1 MRIHVKAE
9 GHNIRLAVPTN
20 LIFNP
25 IVARI
30 AVRYGLRN
38 APESVRNISP
48 DAMEA
53 LFAEFRRIKKQ
64 HGKWELVDM
73 ECSNGDQVKIVL

>member
-1 MRIHVKAE
+1 MKILVKSDEHRIH
-9 GHNIRLAVPTN
+9 LSVPTN

-48 DAMEA
+48 DALEA

-73 ECSNGDQVKIVL
+73 ECANGDLVKIVL